1 MIDLKLTLKAFFI
14 YRFHSIHATVVVGVK
29 SRSPPMRWIWSCSK
43 LRSLENR
50 ELGVAT
56 RPSEA
61 KSGVLSHKSQ
71 QLPGSEFDHFC
82 LTVELR
88 T

>member
-1 MIDLKLTLKAFFI
+1 M
-14 YRFHSIHATVVVGVK
+14 TVVVGFK
-29 SRSPPMRWIWSCSK
+29 SRSLPMRWIWSCSK
-43 LRSLENR
+43 PRRLENG
-50 ELGVAT
+50 ELGEAT

-61 KSGVLSHKSQ
+61 KPSEAESGLLSHKSQ

-82 LTVELR
+82 LTVELS